1 MMHCKYFDTTRKG
14 NHSATLTPIVVGEQ
28 CPLPSEICAQSDP
41 PPFEK
46 CRLLPISAC
55 NVSTVRDSKKGSIMS
70 NIKSARAFQRA
81 IDGVRTLPLSALKG
95 GSKSDFFRF
104 YLATACN
111 ATHGIAVETLS
122 VCQTHVLWRNRTMH
136 CRYFVT
142 TQQWLVGDAPFPP
155 KSALKVTPLRKTPTS
170 RDFRLYV

>member
-81 IDGVRTLPLSALKG
+81 IDGERTLPLSPERVAQKAFFFF
-95 GSKSDFFRF
+95 SWNKSQLQSNKVCYKVSLCENFQQQSCS
-104 YLATACN
+104 T
-111 ATHGIAVETLS
+111 TIS
-122 VCQTHVLWRNRTMH
+122 VSN
-136 CRYFVT
+136 
-142 TQQWLVGDAPFPP
+142 GP
-155 KSALKVTPLRKTPTS
+155 
-170 RDFRLYV
+170 